1 MLGDED
7 PVSRV
12 SSSAPYGSFMDGQE
26 GDTYEEEMQ
35 SYFGELL
42 GYDALRIQQEPR
54 VLEADRQDR
63 ARRLEECVANNYHV
77 YIETNRSIEDLKVKL
92 EESLERVAAVERD
105 VPALQESCNV
115 FRKAAARENAV
126 REQLRHVYA
135 NQSSIL
141 DLLEVPSLMDTFV
154 RAGNYDEALEL
165 KGYGKKLLM
174 IHGGVPVVETIATE
188 VDAVSRVMM
197 EQLLE
202 KLQTNIQLAECLRL
216 VGYLRRLNVFD
227 EAEMKRSFLERRGM
241 WIKGSLRELHSNN
254 AYEYLKKLTDVY
266 RVQLFDVVMQYK
278 AIFSKDA
285 KNKDSLQGND
295 PLYSWSF
302 KRILY
307 YMSELQDNLT
317 RLQDGGSIA
326 SVLDHCMYCGQ
337 ALGRVGL
344 DFRPIVF
351 PLFEHATLHLFV
363 DLVEVSNETF
373 KEMMTSHRWIAIPSA
388 VNRAAELVKKSN
400 VVDDG
405 DDASGLTTKEEHKDL
420 TNLEPPAVLVE
431 HPPLAVY
438 TNGLL
443 AAFNELRHC
452 APIAISGDVSRCL
465 EKSFETVVS
474 ALIER
479 DTLGIEQEERKIFV
493 KACGLVKSVLFP
505 FIIECYSRIFASH
518 AATLQDE
525 NLFDRIPL

>member
-1 MLGDED
+1 MLGGED
-7 PVSRV
+7 PVSRN
-12 SSSAPYGSFMDGQE
+12 SSSVPYSTFVNGEESDA
-26 GDTYEEEMQ
+26 YEDEMQ

-42 GYDALRIQQEPR
+42 GYDAARIQQEPR
-54 VLEADRQDR
+54 VLEVDREDR
-63 ARRLEECVANNYHV
+63 AGRLEECVANNYHV
-77 YIETNRSIEDLKVKL
+77 YIETNRSVEDLKKKL

-105 VPALQESCNV
+105 VPTLQESCDV
-115 FRKAAARENAV
+115 FRKAAAKENAV

-174 IHGGVPVVETIATE
+174 IHGGVPVVETIASE
-188 VDAVSRVMM
+188 VDAVSWVMM

-227 EAEMKRSFLERRGM
+227 EAEMKRNFLERRGL
-241 WIKGSLRELHSNN
+241 WIQGSLRELHNNN

-285 KNKDSLQGND
+285 KKKDNLQGND

-307 YMSELQDNLT
+307 YMSELQENLP
-317 RLQDGGSIA
+317 RLLDGGSIA

-344 DFRPIVF
+344 DFQPIVY
-351 PLFEHATLHLFV
+351 PLFEHASLHLFV
-363 DLVEVSNETF
+363 DLVEVSNDTF
-373 KEMMTSHRWIAIPSA
+373 NEMLVSHRWVAIPSA

-400 VVDDG
+400 VVDGDG
-405 DDASGLTTKEEHKDL
+405 EASSTTKEERKDL

-452 APIAISGDVSRCL
+452 APVAISRDVSLCL
-465 EKSFETVVS
+465 GKSFEAVVS

-479 DTLGIEQEERKIFV
+479 DTLGIDQEERKIFL
-493 KACGLVKSVLFP
+493 KACSLIKSVLIP
-505 FIIECYSRIFASH
+505 FIVECYSRIFASH
-518 AATLQDE
+518 AATLLDD
-525 NLFDRIPL
+525 NLLDRIPS

>member
-1 MLGDED
+1 
-7 PVSRV
+7 
-12 SSSAPYGSFMDGQE
+12 
-26 GDTYEEEMQ
+26 
-35 SYFGELL
+35 
-42 GYDALRIQQEPR
+42 
-54 VLEADRQDR
+54 
-63 ARRLEECVANNYHV
+63 
-77 YIETNRSIEDLKVKL
+77 
-92 EESLERVAAVERD
+92 
-105 VPALQESCNV
+105 
-115 FRKAAARENAV
+115 
-126 REQLRHVYA
+126 
-135 NQSSIL
+135 
-141 DLLEVPSLMDTFV
+141 
-154 RAGNYDEALEL
+154 
-165 KGYGKKLLM
+165 M
-174 IHGGVPVVETIATE
+174 IHGGVPVVETIASE

-202 KLQTNIQLAECLRL
+202 KLQTNIQLAECLRV

-227 EAEMKRSFLERRGM
+227 DAEMKRSFLERRGM
-241 WIKGSLRELHSNN
+241 WIKGSLRELHNNN

-285 KNKDSLQGND
+285 KKKDSLQGND

-307 YMSELQDNLT
+307 YMSELQDNLV

-351 PLFEHATLHLFV
+351 PLFEHASLNLFV

-373 KEMMTSHRWIAIPSA
+373 KEMMASHRWIAIPSA
-388 VNRAAELVKKSN
+388 VSRAAELAKKSN
-400 VVDDG
+400 IVDDG
-405 DDASGLTTKEEHKDL
+405 DDAPGSTNKEEHKDL

-452 APIAISGDVSRCL
+452 APIAISGDVSLCL
-465 EKSFETVVS
+465 GRSFETVIS

-479 DTLGIEQEERKIFV
+479 DTLGIDQEERKIFI
-493 KACGLVKSVLFP
+493 KACGLVKAVLFP
-505 FIIECYSRIFASH
+505 LIVECYSRIFASH
-518 AATLQDE
+518 TATLLDE
-525 NLFDRIPL
+525 SLLDRISKLDI